1 MDQTPH
7 SSDTTLPANGILRLS
22 GLEARIVER
31 IAPTLEDMGFELVR
45 LSVLGHETPTV
56 QVMADRSNGA
66 LITVDDCEQ
75 ISHAVGAVLDVDDP
89 IPGAWMLEVSSAGI
103 DRPLTRPKDWERYA
117 GHLVRLEMDVAI
129 DGRKRFAGRVLGL
142 RGQSA
147 LIRLDNGDE
156 VLLPLLDMRKA
167 RLVLT
172 DELIE
177 ASAALAEA
185 SEEGEEGKNGKKGRV
200 PKLNP
205 KKPGKKN

>member
-1 MDQTPH
+1 M
-7 SSDTTLPANGILRLS
+7 RLS

-31 IAPTLEDMGFELVR
+31 IAPTLEDLGFELVR

-66 LITVDDCEQ
+66 LISVEDCEQ

-117 GHLVRLEMDVAI
+117 GHLVRLEMDVALE
-129 DGRKRFAGRVLGL
+129 GRKRFAGVILGL

-147 LIRLDNGDE
+147 CIRLDGGEE
-156 VLLPLLDMRKA
+156 VLLPLLEMRKA

-172 DELIE
+172 DELID
-177 ASAALAEA
+177 ASAELAGL
-185 SEEGEEGKNGKKGRV
+185 SEESDEGKSGKKGRV

>member
-1 MDQTPH
+1 
-7 SSDTTLPANGILRLS
+7 
-22 GLEARIVER
+22 
-31 IAPTLEDMGFELVR
+31 MGFELVR